1 MARCGLSPRS
11 NFVDAARRGVYILIV
26 STSVTMEAKNAAK
39 RAYLLGLS
47 EDERLLYPLYLHY
60 RNMAITA
67 SLKQDYERS
76 AAKENS

>member
-1 MARCGLSPRS
+1 
-11 NFVDAARRGVYILIV
+11 
-26 STSVTMEAKNAAK
+26 MEAKNAAK